1 MTFDDWFEEKYAGLP
16 THYHGLDSL
25 YTKGM
30 RSGYNAGYEQGRK
43 DGVKNHDGR
52 VLLIEFIL
60 DNDAGI
66 SDTTKIILEG
76 LLK

>member
-1 MTFDDWFEEKYAGLP
+1 MTFDEWFEAKYYMPAS
-16 THYHGLDSL
+16 YHGLMSDSVKTL
-25 YTKGM
+25 RNGF
-30 RSGYNAGYEQGRK
+30 SAGYEQGRK